1 MQKSHLLTPEERAK
15 ITAIQDEL
23 IDRYV
28 EQNEAL
34 KRGDKAQAITLEFEI
49 KMLKRELEEIKE
61 WASV

>member
-1 MQKSHLLTPEERAK
+1 MQKSNLLTPEERAK